1 MKNIVA
7 TVITGVLVVLPA
19 TSGSAW
25 QGENQ
30 NDAVAQDMAKL
41 QGKWERTRRVGN
53 RTVRSVKVIEG
64 NKTTL
69 TRFDPDGIVYW
80 AHTSN
85 FEIAIVGKVRIF
97 TFFNLEVTAGA
108 SKGRKFPERVSLIYR
123 VDDDTLAHAF
133 GMLIGQENEGPRFEV
148 WRRVRDEI
156 AANTTPRQSTPS
168 PDQPHG

>member
-1 MKNIVA
+1 MKNFA
-7 TVITGVLVVLPA
+7 AAVIAGVLVVLPA
-19 TSGSAW
+19 TSGLAW
-25 QGENQ
+25 QGEKP
-30 NDAVAQDMAKL
+30 NDAIAQDMAKL
-41 QGKWERTRRVGN
+41 QGKWEVTRRVGN

-69 TRFDPDGIVYW
+69 TRFDPDGAVFW

-97 TFFNLEVTAGA
+97 TFFNLQVTGGH

-133 GMLIGQENEGPRFEV
+133 GMLVGQENEEPRFEV
-148 WRRVRDEI
+148 WKRVRDKV